1 MKYSKIT
8 RYFCLIMVLVFA
20 FSISGCSTKDTSTT
34 PKKSEEISEVT
45 SNSETVSQ
53 VPKSSEEQSTVS
65 NSSLSISS
73 AIESSKNEI
82 SESNT
87 KNSSIS
93 NTSQAQKS
101 TSSSKPAE
109 NNTTSKPTE
118 NSTSSKPAENSTSSK
133 PAENNT
139 SSKPAENN
147 TASKPAENNTAS
159 KPAEN
164 NTSSK
169 SAKSSTSNK
178 SSQNNN
184 NGKST
189 KSNNTSKSETS
200 KPTTTKTLP
209 KLMTWEELE
218 KKYPY
223 SEKMD
228 IMNEFEVATLSSKL
242 TPDCKYV
249 AYMVQLFQNR
259 FIERNEVIDF
269 KSELSKLKVS
279 KEEFENYKIAYCI
292 FFERLLYAG
301 YHDEDNWEII
311 EGGKK
316 IKDPNFPNTSELV
329 YNDSYNVRIKY
340 INDTTKLRIVFKFD
354 SSAEVYV
361 ESLFQLY
368 E

>member
-139 SSKPAENN
+139 
-147 TASKPAENNTAS
+147 ASKPAENNTAS

-242 TPDCKYV
+242 TPGCKYV

-301 YHDEDNWEII
+301 YHAKNNWSII

-316 IKDPNFPNTSELV
+316 IKDPVLSNTSELV

-340 INDTTKLRIVFKFD
+340 INDTAKLRIVFKFD

-361 ESLFQLY
+361 ESLFQIY
-368 E
+368 D

>member
-1 MKYSKIT
+1 MKFSKRT
-8 RYFCLIMVLVFA
+8 RYFCLILALVFA
-20 FSISGCSTKDTSTT
+20 FVVSGCSINDTSTI
-34 PKKSEEISEVT
+34 PQKSEEISEVT
-45 SNSETVSQ
+45 SNSETSSQ
-53 VPKSSEEQSTVS
+53 VPESSEWQSSVS
-65 NSSLSISS
+65 SSSLSTSS
-73 AIESSKNEI
+73 TIESLKNES
-82 SESNT
+82 SESST
-87 KNSSIS
+87 KNSS
-93 NTSQAQKS
+93 TSSKPVENS
-101 TSSSKPAE
+101 TSSKPV
-109 NNTTSKPTE
+109 E

-133 PAENNT
+133 PAESNT
-139 SSKPAENN
+139 TSKPAESN
-147 TASKPAENNTAS
+147 TTSKPAKSNTTS
-159 KPAEN
+159 KPAKS
-164 NTSSK
+164 NTTSK
-169 SAKSSTSNK
+169 PAKSNTTSKPAK
-178 SSQNNN
+178 SNTTS
-184 NGKST
+184 KPT
-189 KSNNTSKSETS
+189 KNNNTSKPGTS
-200 KPTTTKTLP
+200 KPTTTNTLP

-223 SEKMD
+223 SEKMNS
-228 IMNEFEVATLSSKL
+228 MNEFEVATLSSKL
-242 TPDCKYV
+242 TPGCKYV

-301 YHDEDNWEII
+301 YHAKNNWRII

-368 E
+368 D